1 MWASEPYPLHK
12 HPILNRLNVDQML
25 RASSACVQQ
34 QIQRAAASSAVCSD
48 FTGVELASVFFF
60 SGCAALAGGGGSS
73 VARTIYVFVSNFYC
87 LPTILTAMKVYALS
101 FMDIHLVLQVYKP
114 CLHCVWFCRPQPI
127 AQTSRMTSRFEC
139 GKLAGESHDCCV
151 FSSLYS
157 LFEWSLR

>member
-1 MWASEPYPLHK
+1 MWASEPYPLQK

-25 RASSACVQQ
+25 SASSACVQQ

-48 FTGVELASVFFF
+48 FTGVELASVFFL
-60 SGCAALAGGGGSS
+60 SMDVHRQPAVAA
-73 VARTIYVFVSNFYC
+73 VASHVLFTCSFETFTVCPPFLR
-87 LPTILTAMKVYALS
+87 LWKLYALS
-101 FMDIHLVLQVYKP
+101 FMGIWPLLQAYKP
-114 CLHCVWFCRPQPI
+114 CLYCVWFCRPLPI

-157 LFEWSLR
+157 LFE